1 MDAILVDQVTAIY
14 VVLAVA
20 MAIFGGIYAFVWR
33 LGGQAGM
40 GGSNLA
46 AGFAGMVVLWG
57 ALGFMALAKVVT
69 AVDLMLVVAAVS
81 VLVAL
86 MLVFSALWRLDSATS
101 A

>member
-33 LGGQAGM
+33 LAGQADI

-57 ALGFMALAKVVT
+57 ALGFTAVAKAVT
-69 AVDLMLVVAAVS
+69 AVDLMLTIAAVAVLAAAVAPEATIRSS
-81 VLVAL
+81 VPSV
-86 MLVFSALWRLDSATS
+86 
-101 A
+101 